1 MEKFLCSCR
10 CTCGKRME
18 WMGTWETIC
27 IENELE
33 TIRVTGNGHSFEII
47 LVISE
52 MGDFLCIPA
61 HNIGFALGE
70 VTDSVSVEE
79 HLLRSLEVK
88 DAVTIMTALREKSK
102 KRRI

>member
-1 MEKFLCSCR
+1 
-10 CTCGKRME
+10 ME
-18 WMGTWETIC
+18 WDGTWETVC

-33 TIRVTGNGHSFEII
+33 TIRITGNGHSFEII
-47 LVISE
+47 LGTSE

-61 HNIGFALGE
+61 HDIGFALGE
-70 VTDSVSVEE
+70 VTDGVYMEE

-88 DAVTIMTALREKSK
+88 DAVTIATALREKSK